1 MARFKYSGRQAF
13 SDAFSAQ
20 AARFTKSSNVSCWYI
35 IQPMGVKLFLKQ
47 KSLRRRLAFTPT
59 SIATFNP
66 VIYHLELTLQP
77 LTGNHAAHCYFG
89 NIQNGYRTSTMND
102 DFNPITAFNLPNK
115 GLKIIQLNI
124 RSITNKL
131 AQIRLMLHNE
141 TVDILAI
148 TETWLDNFWTD
159 NELVVTGYNPLRRDR
174 KTAHG
179 GGIIIYIHNSL
190 SAERRS
196 DLESELIEQ
205 ISIEF
210 KQFKCAPILL
220 SCFYRAPDSTVSF
233 FDGLANIVDSIVA
246 ENKEV
251 HIVGDFNVDLIK
263 KSRSESKQILHLME
277 NQGLQQMV
285 ITPTRITEN
294 SSTLIDH
301 HYCSHPENVLSITSP
316 SFGLSDH
323 NPTILVRKQNANLKS
338 TKKAHF
344 TVTYRPLKK
353 LNADSLIKD
362 LNEVPWTVLDTFDN
376 DPDEMLATWEALV
389 LDVVDRHAPLKSVRV
404 KSMKKPSWLSDQILR
419 AIKERDRLKKELE
432 KGRIQKVSFNA
443 ARNKVVRLIEK
454 AKKEAVIN
462 EIDNSKFNS
471 RILWKTLESIFPT
484 SVRQLSRINSV
495 TKDGTSYTTPE
506 EISNVFNEHFISI
519 ADNIIDKT
527 INTKPDHCVQSAK

>member
-1 MARFKYSGRQAF
+1 
-13 SDAFSAQ
+13 
-20 AARFTKSSNVSCWYI
+20 
-35 IQPMGVKLFLKQ
+35 MGVKLVLKQ
-47 KSLRRRLAFTPT
+47 KYLRRRLAFTPT

-66 VIYHLELTLQP
+66 IIYNLELTIQP

-89 NIQNGYRTSTMND
+89 NIQNGFRSSTTTND
-102 DFNPITAFNLPNK
+102 DVFDPITAFNLPKK
-115 GLKIIQLNI
+115 GLKIIQLNT

-131 AQIRLMLHNE
+131 DQIRLVLHMKSI
-141 TVDILAI
+141 DILAI
-148 TETWLDNFWTD
+148 TETWLDNSWSD
-159 NELVVTGYNPLRRDR
+159 NELVITGYNRDR
-174 KTAHG
+174 KASQG
-179 GGIIIYIHNSL
+179 GGIIIYTHNSL

-220 SCFYRAPDSTVSF
+220 SCIYRPPDSTVSF
-233 FDGLANIVDSIVA
+233 FDGLVEIVDTIAV

-263 KSRSESKQILHLME
+263 NSASESKQILHLME
-277 NQGLQQMV
+277 NQGFQQMV
-285 ITPTRITEN
+285 KSPTRITEN

-301 HYCSHPENVLSITSP
+301 HYCSHPEHVLSIASP

-323 NPTILVRKQNANLKS
+323 NPTILVRKQNASLKS

-353 LNADSLIKD
+353 VNADSLIKD

-376 DPDEMLATWEALV
+376 DPDEMLSTWESLV
-389 LDVVDRHAPLKSVRV
+389 LDVVDRQAPLKSVRV
-404 KSMKKPSWLSDQILR
+404 KSMKKPTWLSDQILT
-419 AIKERDRLKKELE
+419 AIQERDRLKKELE
-432 KGRIQKVSFNA
+432 KGRILKASFNA

-462 EIDNSKFNS
+462 EIENSKLNS
-471 RILWKTLESIFPT
+471 RVLWKTLKSIFPT
-484 SVRQLSRINSV
+484 NARQLSRINSV
-495 TKDGTSYTTPE
+495 TKDRTSYTSPE
-506 EISNVFNEHFISI
+506 EISNVFNKHFISI
-519 ADNIIDKT
+519 ADNIIYETTNSEPDLTSLVDFVRRNKDSNSAEFSIPT
-527 INTKPDHCVQSAK
+527 ISDHEVLEIIKSLP